1 MTWTVFLSAASL
13 FAPTHS
19 STISLESVTL
29 QPHTNTFISFKPEKY
44 EFLKYRGYFSS
55 KQYCQDDIEFSD
67 TVACEK
73 RCLLRNLKVE
83 MECKSTSVFNICR
96 RSTVNQEKSMSL
108 TG

>member
-1 MTWTVFLSAASL
+1 MAWNVFLAAAPL

-29 QPHTNTFISFKPEKY
+29 QPNTNTFISFVPEKY

-55 KQYCQDDIEFSD
+55 KQYCQDDIDFTD

-73 RCLLRNLKVE
+73 RCMLRNLKVE
-83 MECKSTSVFNICR
+83 MD
-96 RSTVNQEKSMSL
+96 
-108 TG
+108 